1 MSLLAKKR
9 QLSSIGL
16 DVDDHEFRAVQLVR
30 EQGSLRAVAWA
41 VFPRLHQ
48 DRDAEDG
55 SFGVPGEEEL
65 AWASMILSR
74 RGFKGSTVSIAPRT
88 RDCTQH
94 VFELPPPESGAPLE
108 QLARAE
114 IARARKCGVGDFEM
128 GYWALPQRGRTSET
142 MAVVCP
148 ARVIESM
155 IDSYESVGLETVGID
170 LAEVAIIRG
179 VSEQLS
185 CNSSGGEPMID
196 TVLHL
201 GWGSTLAIVT
211 LGDRIVYVRRVGRGA
226 GEVWDHA
233 LGRFGLSNKGARAV
247 IGDFETPE
255 HDTQLEKI
263 RLGCWNALSKEI
275 ASELDVAV
283 AYVSHSFRMVP
294 LGRIVMSG
302 FGAQNSQLRSQLDL
316 TLGIPAVS
324 AAPSALVEAIP
335 ASTPGDLPSR
345 LAFAYGLAARFDA

>member
-1 MSLLAKKR
+1 MSLLARTTKR
-9 QLSSIGL
+9 SSIGL

-30 EQGSLRAVAWA
+30 EQGSVRATAWA

-48 DRDAEDG
+48 DRDAQEG
-55 SFGVPGEEEL
+55 SFGVPSEDEL
-65 AWASMILSR
+65 AWASTILSR
-74 RGFKGSTVSIAPRT
+74 RGFKGSTVSLAPRT

-108 QLARAE
+108 QIARSE
-114 IARARKCGVGDFEM
+114 IARARKCGPMDFEM
-128 GYWALPQRGRTSET
+128 GYWSLPQRGRTNET

-148 ARVIESM
+148 SRVIETM

-170 LAEVAIIRG
+170 LAEVAVIRG

-201 GWGSTLAIVT
+201 GWASTLAIVT

-226 GEVWDHA
+226 SEVWNHA
-233 LGRFGLSNKGARAV
+233 INRFGLSPKGARAV
-247 IGDFETPE
+247 LGDFDTP
-255 HDTQLEKI
+255 DQDAQLEKI
-263 RLGCWNALSKEI
+263 RLGCWNALSKEV

-302 FGAQNSQLRSQLDL
+302 FGTQNTQMRAQLDQ